1 MAAAKI
7 VVIGSSNSDMVI
19 QSSKLPAPGETVM
32 GKKFFMNPGGKGANQ
47 AVAASRLGG
56 SVAFIAR
63 VGNDLFGKQAVHTF
77 KKEGIDTAFVV
88 ADTQNP
94 SGVALISV
102 DDHGENSIVVAPGAN
117 SALCVEDIQRAE
129 ALINGADIVLTQLEI
144 PLSTVEFIAAF
155 IASSRKKLILNPAP
169 ASNLSDALL
178 ANIYIITPN
187 ETEAGILS
195 GIAILDV
202 ATAAKAAAIIRLRGV
217 QNVIITMG
225 SHGAYVLSDSF
236 TGVVSA
242 PEVKA
247 IDTTAAGD
255 VFNGALAVALSE
267 KLSIR
272 DAVDFAIRSASLSVT
287 RMGAQSSIPFRNEIG
302 AMPVNA

>member
-19 QSSKLPAPGETVM
+19 QSSKLPSPGETVM

-47 AVAASRLGG
+47 AVAASRMGG

-178 ANIYIITPN
+178 ANIYIITPH

>member
-19 QSSKLPAPGETVM
+19 QSSKLPSPGETVM

-47 AVAASRLGG
+47 AVAASRMGG

-187 ETEAGILS
+187 ETEAEILS
-195 GIAILDV
+195 GVAIVDV

-225 SHGAYVLSDSF
+225 GHGAYVLSDSF
-236 TGVVSA
+236 TGIVAA

-267 KLSIR
+267 QLSIR

-302 AMPVNA
+302 AMSINA

>member
-19 QSSKLPAPGETVM
+19 QSSKLPSPGETVM

-178 ANIYIITPN
+178 SNIYIITPN

-195 GIAILDV
+195 GITIVDAE
-202 ATAAKAAAIIRLRGV
+202 TAAKAAAIIKLRGV

-225 SHGAYVLSDSF
+225 GHGAYVLSDKF

-267 KLSIR
+267 QLSIR

>member
-178 ANIYIITPN
+178 SNIYIITPN

-195 GIAILDV
+195 GITIVDAE
-202 ATAAKAAAIIRLRGV
+202 TAAKAAAIIKLRGV

-225 SHGAYVLSDSF
+225 GYGAYVLSDKF

-267 KLSIR
+267 QLSIR

-302 AMPVNA
+302 ALPVNA